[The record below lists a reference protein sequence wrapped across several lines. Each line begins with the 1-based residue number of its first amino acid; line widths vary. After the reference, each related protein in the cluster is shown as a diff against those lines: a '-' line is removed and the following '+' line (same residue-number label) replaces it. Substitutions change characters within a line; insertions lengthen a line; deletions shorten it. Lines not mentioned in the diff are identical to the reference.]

1 MSKSANLN
9 IRMKPEIKNGAELI
23 LKKLGITPSN
33 AIDMFYRQI
42 ILNNGLPFDVRI
54 PNFKLID
61 ISEIS
66 NEELNGLLDE
76 GFENI
81 EKGEYQ
87 NVDDAFKSIY
97 DEIL

>member
-54 PNFKLID
+54 PNSKLID

-87 NVDDAFKSIY
+87 NVNDAFKSIY

>member
-23 LKKLGITPSN
+23 LKKLGIPPSN

-54 PNFKLID
+54 PNSKLID

-66 NEELNGLLDE
+66 NEELNDLLDE

>member
-54 PNFKLID
+54 PNSKLID

-66 NEELNGLLDE
+66 SEELNGLLDE

-81 EKGEYQ
+81 KKGEYQ

>member
-23 LKKLGITPSN
+23 LKKLGIPPSN
-33 AIDMFYRQI
+33 AIDIFYRQI

-54 PNFKLID
+54 PDAKLID

-66 NEELNGLLDE
+66 TEDLNSLLDE

>member
-9 IRMKPEIKNGAELI
+9 IRMKPEIKNGAEVI

-54 PNFKLID
+54 PNSKLID

-66 NEELNGLLDE
+66 NEELNDLLDE

-81 EKGEYQ
+81 KKGEYQ
-87 NVDDAFKSIY
+87 NVDDALKSIY

>member
-9 IRMKPEIKNGAELI
+9 IRLNPEIKNGAELI

-54 PNFKLID
+54 PNSKLID

>member
-54 PNFKLID
+54 PNSKLID

>member
-23 LKKLGITPSN
+23 LKKLGIPTSN

-54 PNFKLID
+54 PNSKLID

-66 NEELNGLLDE
+66 NEELNVLLDE

>member
-9 IRMKPEIKNGAELI
+9 IRMKPEIKNGAEVI
-23 LKKLGITPSN
+23 LKKRGIPPSN

-42 ILNNGLPFDVRI
+42 ILNNGLPFDVKI
-54 PNFKLID
+54 PDAKLID

-66 NEELNGLLDE
+66 TEELNGLLDE